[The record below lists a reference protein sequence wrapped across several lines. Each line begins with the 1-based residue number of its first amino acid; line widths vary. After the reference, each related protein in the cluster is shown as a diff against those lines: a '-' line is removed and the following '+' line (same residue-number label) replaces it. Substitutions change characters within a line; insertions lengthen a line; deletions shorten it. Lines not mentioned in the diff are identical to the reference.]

1 MGVYSDI
8 IEQVK
13 NLSVELSDKLSEIV
27 DTESKYLDTILENIY
42 NDVICID
49 EPDIRLI
56 EHYYLEL
63 TNAVYFVGVKAEK
76 FGILSDISKMK
87 AKEVYN
93 NNYISIASSPTV
105 KEQKLTVAAITAQAE
120 ECSKYD
126 TAVQT
131 MYAIAYKILKFKI
144 DTAQEMMRCLSKL
157 ISRRISEIDISKMD
171 KSNEKQILLEEK
183 LNG

>member
-1 MGVYSDI
+1 MEVYSDI
-8 IEQVK
+8 IEKVK
-13 NLSVELSDKLSEIV
+13 NLSEELSNKLSQIV
-27 DTESKYLDTILENIY
+27 ESESGYLDTILENIY
-42 NDVICID
+42 KDVICTD
-49 EPDIRLI
+49 EPDIKLI

-63 TNAVYFVGVKAEK
+63 TNAVYFVGVKVEK

-93 NNYISIASSPTV
+93 NNYVAIASSPTV

-120 ECSKYD
+120 ESSKYD
-126 TAVQT
+126 SAVQT
-131 MYAIAYKILKFKI
+131 MYAIAHKILKFKI

-157 ISRRISEIDISKMD
+157 ISRRIAEINVFNVD
-171 KSNEKQILLEEK
+171 KSDEKQILLEEK